1 MLLMP
6 YSKILIEGLT
16 TEELLNIEELESLT
30 VTGAPLVFSAGS
42 ADILAEFAIEEQT
55 LKVELAVIENGGE
68 GVLPKLISVIER
80 SAVKRGIVAIEW
92 WIYGNR
98 SHPPRVI
105 PEAALYSG
113 CPGSMSPKQGL
124 AFPLLDPGSRFA
136 RPG

>member
-1 MLLMP
+1 MFSGDSEVVPQGQRQKKQHNEGEKSLQRANYCDPVRNQGDKLLLGEVVEAFAA
-6 YSKILIEGLT
+6 SVEAGVT
-16 TEELLNIEELESLT
+16 LLEF
-30 VTGAPLVFSAGS
+30 VFIAVNEIDRGVRKG
-42 ADILAEFAIEEQT
+42 DAE
-55 LKVELAVIENGGE
+55 
-68 GVLPKLISVIER
+68 R
-80 SAVKRGIVAIEW
+80 
-92 WIYGNR
+92 NR